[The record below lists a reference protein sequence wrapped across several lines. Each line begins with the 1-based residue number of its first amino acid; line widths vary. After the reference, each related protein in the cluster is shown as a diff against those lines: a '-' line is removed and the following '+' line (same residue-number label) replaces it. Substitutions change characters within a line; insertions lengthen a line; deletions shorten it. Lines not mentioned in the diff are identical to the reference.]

1 MAGGFEANTRQKM
14 TRQAAFSYPAGGG
27 ISSPILELPKS
38 GILARIYLAQS
49 VTVGG
54 TVNTPSVI
62 GAASAIR
69 RVKLTTNGSVDIFN
83 VSGAGFSYLL
93 QNALELE
100 GVNGRQP
107 KNQGLTAVSAASF
120 NLDMVIPVAVNLRDI
135 LGGILLQD
143 EQLQL
148 LLSVEWET
156 PTNVG
161 GSTATIATGAGAS
174 STPTLE
180 FFTVPP
186 LQEDWP
192 KFDYVHQIIEDQIP
206 VATTGDYIDTPPRG
220 NMYLQLLYG
229 YPLLQSASDGWSK
242 AQLRINQND
251 YLYDLAPAQ
260 MDQLVGFRQNLT
272 RGLGQIYFDLFA
284 SDGLGNYLS
293 ARDFINTALLTDMQ
307 TLITTTGA
315 QTLYR
320 IRRMLMPLRLNQ
332 PRQ

>member
-1 MAGGFEANTRQKM
+1 MAGGFDANTRQKF
-14 TRQAAFSYPAGGG
+14 TRLAAFSYPAGGG
-27 ISSPILELPKS
+27 LSPVLELPKS
-38 GILARIYLAQS
+38 GILARIYLSNS
-49 VTVGG
+49 VQVGG
-54 TVNTPSVI
+54 TVNTPNPLGV
-62 GAASAIR
+62 ASSIR
-69 RVKLTTNGSVDIFN
+69 RVKLTTNGSIDIFN

-93 QNALELE
+93 QNALEIE

-107 KNQGLTAVSAASF
+107 KNQGTTAVSAATF

-156 PTNVG
+156 PTNIG
-161 GSTATIATGAGAS
+161 GSTATIPAATA
-174 STPTLE
+174 TPMLE

-192 KFDYVHQIIEDQIP
+192 AFNYVHQILEDQIP

-229 YPLLQSASDGWSK
+229 YGINVAAADTWSK

-251 YLYDLAPAQ
+251 YLCDFSPQ
-260 MDQLVGFRQNLT
+260 SMDQLVGFRQNLT
-272 RGLGQIYFDLFA
+272 RGLGQIYFDLLG

-293 ARDFINTALLTDMQ
+293 ARDFINTAMLTDMQ

-315 QTLYR
+315 ATLYR
-320 IRRMLMPLRLNQ
+320 IRRMLMPLRLNTG
-332 PRQ
+332 R